1 VSIPPVTAVTR
12 CLQPGRAASPGATR
26 ARARSRLASACRLA
40 GTRRLAGAGRL
51 ASTRL
56 AGVQF
61 RLAGAAGLAAAM
73 AAPASGCG
81 RLAAASG
88 RRGLLG
94 RPGPGAVGRLTA
106 LACTDACT

>member
-1 VSIPPVTAVTR
+1 MSIPPVTAVTR

-73 AAPASGCG
+73 ATS
-81 RLAAASG
+81 ASG
-88 RRGLLG
+88 RGWLAAVARRGALG
-94 RPGPGAVGRLTA
+94 RPGLSTAGCRLVA
-106 LACTDACT
+106 LACVGARP